1 VQSIRRQPEP
11 SVNPAAA
18 KASPTVV
25 LMPMHDADE
34 ERRWDEQAARIMG
47 RPLRAA

>member
-1 VQSIRRQPEP
+1 MQSIRRQPEP
-11 SVNPAAA
+11 AANPAKAN
-18 KASPTVV
+18 ASPTVV

-47 RPLRAA
+47 RPLQVA